1 MSYQASDA
9 DVKRLFET
17 AKAAKENS
25 YSPYSHFRVGAAVLC
40 KDGTIVGGANIENC
54 SYPCGICAERNAI
67 FACAAQGHRDMVAV
81 LITSDLENDFCAPC
95 GVCRQ
100 VIAEFGNLEVILAKA
115 GGETKRRHISDLLP
129 MAFTPADLT
138 K

>member
-1 MSYQASDA
+1 MCYQASDD
-9 DVKRLFET
+9 DVKRLFDS

-40 KDGTIVGGANIENC
+40 KDGTIVSGANVENC

-67 FACAAQGHRDMVAV
+67 FACVAQGHRDMVAV
-81 LITSDLENDFCAPC
+81 LITSDLVDDFCAPC

-115 GGETKRRHISDLLP
+115 GGETKRMHISDLLP
-129 MAFTPADLT
+129 MAFSPADLT